1 MKPRVVF
8 DSNVYISGLIFGG
21 IPGALLVLARI
32 DRFVLCVSQHIQ
44 DEVQT
49 TLAKKFSWQLE
60 QIRRACS
67 PYWTIA
73 DFVKP
78 TCDLKIVAADPD
90 DDRILEC
97 AVDGN
102 ADIIVTGD
110 DHLLNL
116 GRPLPAPLGKILVMT
131 PRQFFDQQTG

>member
-102 ADIIVTGD
+102 ADIIVTCD

-116 GRPLPAPLGKILVMT
+116 GRPLPAPLGKIL
-131 PRQFFDQQTG
+131 

>member
-21 IPGALLVLARI
+21 TPGALLVLARI

-116 GRPLPAPLGKILVMT
+116 GRPLPAPLGKIL
-131 PRQFFDQQTG
+131 